1 MIEFLS
7 NIMSN
12 KGQRISIV
20 SQFDIRYEGILYS
33 ISNDHI
39 VLKDVK
45 NFGFYHVGTF
55 DNINKYQ
62 EKDKLIIKIKHIKDV
77 MPIEDVFL
85 RKIIKINKQDVS
97 ITNSRGS
104 VPQLPEIRLSQYET
118 RRNTEENHNSNFV
131 EASLNQS
138 IFIEKN
144 RSRQSSSLQRDR
156 YSQFTIKDPTTH
168 IKRNN
173 QNQKKN
179 LASSLLGRKT
189 PNSPSRYFVKSEIT
203 PFDIKQF
210 VKKNIEDCQNY
221 NFLTQKQQKQA
232 QAQKYFIKRRYY

>member
-33 ISNDHI
+33 ISNDHV

-45 NFGFYHVGTF
+45 NFGYYHVGSF

-62 EKDKLIIKIKHIKDV
+62 EQDKLIIKVKHIKDV
-77 MPIEDVFL
+77 MPIEDAVL
-85 RKIIKINKQDVS
+85 RKIVKINKQDIS
-97 ITNSRGS
+97 IANSRES

-118 RRNTEENHNSNFV
+118 RRNTEESYNKNLV
-131 EASLNQS
+131 DVSLNHS
-138 IFIEKN
+138 MFLEKN

-156 YSQFTIKDPTTH
+156 YSQFTIKEP
-168 IKRNN
+168 IINKKASIQSQKR
-173 QNQKKN
+173 N

-203 PFDIKQF
+203 PFDISLF

-221 NFLTQKQQKQA
+221 NFLTQQQQKQA

>member
-33 ISNDHI
+33 ISNDHV

-45 NFGFYHVGTF
+45 NFGYYHVNNF
-55 DNINKYQ
+55 KNINQYQ
-62 EKDKLIIKIKHIKDV
+62 EQDKLIIKISHIKDV
-77 MPIEDVFL
+77 MPIEDVIL
-85 RKIIKINKQDVS
+85 RKIVKVNKQDIS
-97 ITNSRGS
+97 IINSRGS

-118 RRNTEENHNSNFV
+118 RRNTEESQNNNFV
-131 EASLNQS
+131 NVSLNQS
-138 IFIEKN
+138 MFIEQN

-156 YSQFTIKDPTTH
+156 YSQFTIKDPITNLKSNNKH
-168 IKRNN
+168 YKR
-173 QNQKKN
+173 N
-179 LASSLLGRKT
+179 LASSQLGRKT

-203 PFDIKQF
+203 PFDISLF

-221 NFLTQKQQKQA
+221 NFLTQQQQKQA